1 MVTYDKDPETFCP
14 VESHVFIQ
22 ANVIILKAISS
33 IKMKFKTTKV
43 LAVFLKIGLFLCLF
57 IVFYIY
63 FFSEVAKKY
72 AEENTYLS
80 ESQKRMEKIK
90 PPFFTL
96 CFAGPKIKESV
107 LKKYNLSVAALNEPS
122 FAEMMVLKNLNKTIK
137 DFYREATFKLDR
149 DFKLFISFFKYDDNG
164 PRDYKIELNLGDNTK
179 ASLRVTFYTDFPIA
193 FLIKISSILI

>member
-43 LAVFLKIGLFLCLF
+43 LAAFLKIGLFLCLF
-57 IVFYIY
+57 VVFYIY

-96 CFAGPKIKESV
+96 CFAGPKAKESV

-122 FAEMMVLKNLNKTIK
+122 FTEKMILKNLNKTVQ
-137 DFYREATFKLDR
+137 DFYREATFILDR
-149 DFKLFISFFKYDDNG
+149 DFKLFKSFYTYDDNG
-164 PRDYKIELNLGDNTK
+164 FKDYKIKLNLGDNIK
-179 ASLRVTFYTDFPIA
+179 ASLKVPFFADFYIFSYQP
-193 FLIKISSILI
+193 